1 MRHRCLE
8 SQHPVPQIASIFRY
22 GVNTLGEPAGATT
35 DSFGRHQKARRL
47 GPALGRVHLAHANFR
62 GLRVLSLESRR
73 SIEVAKLIR
82 TYGGEPFLVPC
93 MREIPLASNT
103 DALDFA
109 DALLRGEFDL
119 VVFFTGIGVRAL
131 VEAVATMRDREAFLK
146 ALRKVKIAARG
157 PKPYTALR
165 ELQVPVAATAPEP
178 ATWRELMQAIEQ
190 ELGPSLAEMRV
201 AVQEY
206 GASNPEFLTDLTL
219 KCGSVTKVP
228 VYQWALPEDL
238 APLEECV
245 HGIARGNYDVLLF
258 MTAVQ
263 VIHLFQVAE
272 RLQSVPAMRAGLLS
286 MAIISIGPTTTEEL
300 AHYGITPDFE
310 PSRPK
315 MGFIVNEAAQYAG
328 KVLEQKRGGDALKV
342 AIPPNAEPHARPASF
357 PGTPEFQDKSS
368 VPRVAVSTSTMA
380 GFRDGL
386 AQIDFLHEI
395 SSRIASADSFHV
407 VLNRIVEFVTS
418 VIPCDSCFI
427 YVLDEDKLVLRAS
440 KNPHA
445 DLVDRLGV
453 QYGQGITGWVAEHR
467 EPVAISSNASNDP
480 RFKPFKNLP
489 EDRFEAMLCTPIL
502 CASKVVGVIN
512 LQHRLTYQHS
522 TNEVRLLSMLGF
534 LVGAEIERA
543 RLESE
548 NVQLTGRL
556 ETRKAVDRAKGI
568 LQRDLSMSED
578 EAYRAMQTESRQ
590 RRKSMREIAEAVIL
604 GEDLRKA
611 QAGGIEAKHSKA
623 ASDDAD
629 QDRKSKV

>member
-1 MRHRCLE
+1 M
-8 SQHPVPQIASIFRY
+8 
-22 GVNTLGEPAGATT
+22 
-35 DSFGRHQKARRL
+35 
-47 GPALGRVHLAHANFR
+47 AHANFR

-93 MREIPLASNT
+93 MREIPLSSNT
-103 DALDFA
+103 DALEFA

-131 VEAVATMRDREAFLK
+131 VEAVATKHDREVFLS
-146 ALRKVKIAARG
+146 ALRKVKVAARG
-157 PKPYTALR
+157 PKPYSALR
-165 ELQVPVAATAPEP
+165 ELKVPVTVTAPEP
-178 ATWRELMQAIEQ
+178 ATWRELMQVIEQ
-190 ELGPSLAEMRV
+190 EFGPSLAEARV

-206 GASNPEFLTDLTL
+206 GASNPEFLMDLTL
-219 KCGSVTKVP
+219 KCASVIKVP

-245 HGIARGNYDVLLF
+245 QGIARGAYDVLLF

-263 VIHLFQVAE
+263 VIHLFQIAERMQCVAE
-272 RLQSVPAMRAGLLS
+272 MRAGLLS
-286 MAIISIGPTTTEEL
+286 MVIISIGPTTTEEL
-300 AHYGITPDFE
+300 THYEITPDFE

-315 MGFIVNEAAQYAG
+315 MSFIVNEAAQYAG
-328 KVLEQKRGGDALKV
+328 KVLEQKRGGEALK
-342 AIPPNAEPHARPASF
+342 ASPISAQEAAARPVSSPTA
-357 PGTPEFQDKSS
+357 TKDKNILA
-368 VPRVAVSTSTMA
+368 VPRIAPSTPTMA

-386 AQIDFLHEI
+386 TQIDFLHEI

-445 DLVDRLGV
+445 DLVDQLGV
-453 QYGQGITGWVAEHR
+453 QFGQGITGWVAEHR

-489 EDRFEAMLCTPIL
+489 EDHFEAMLCTPIL
-502 CASKVVGVIN
+502 CASKVIGVFN
-512 LQHRLTYQHS
+512 LQHRLTYEHS
-522 TNEVRLLSMLGF
+522 INEVRLLSMLGF
-534 LVGAEIERA
+534 LVGAEVERA

-548 NVQLTGRL
+548 NVELSGRL

-568 LQRDLSMSED
+568 LQRDLSLSED

-590 RRKSMREIAEAVIL
+590 RRKSMREIAEAIIL
-604 GEDLRKA
+604 GEDLRKSQSGSGETKHFKA
-611 QAGGIEAKHSKA
+611 VIGGP
-623 ASDDAD
+623 D
-629 QDRKSKV
+629 QDRAGKI